1 MYNKFTEISELFKKY
16 EFLKHIIFAK
26 TNLDTMKFIM
36 SKFSENDLRFH
47 INYFKRVN
55 IANNKIV
62 DWIRDGCKMPE
73 RKIKCA
79 DF

>member
-1 MYNKFTEISELFKKY
+1 
-16 EFLKHIIFAK
+16 
-26 TNLDTMKFIM
+26 M